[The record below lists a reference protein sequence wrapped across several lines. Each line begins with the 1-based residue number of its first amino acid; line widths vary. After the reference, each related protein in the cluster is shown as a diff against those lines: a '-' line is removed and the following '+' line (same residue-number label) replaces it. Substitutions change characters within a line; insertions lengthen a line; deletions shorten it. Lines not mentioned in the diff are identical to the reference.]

1 MLLVSTAQAAPTV
14 YGKAFVTANYVN
26 ASFER
31 EAMDDS
37 SISINEDNS
46 SVEIASKSSR
56 IGFKGSEAMTAN
68 TDVIYQLE
76 YGIKV
81 DDSGSSNIGFKSR
94 DTYLGLKNKD
104 LGEFRLADGY
114 RVNNSIVWKAPKYN
128 ELPLELAL
136 QYGADEDFISDDNS
150 RDSGYGASLLF
161 NPGNGFTAG
170 VAYQS
175 DLATKNPSSTN
186 TGGDM
191 IRGTATVDLS
201 NYVAYPVKVG
211 ALYQQADFD
220 DTNETEKGLI
230 LSAEMGLSNLA
241 RPASIYAQYNKTDN
255 LRGINENNS
264 DQIVVG
270 GKYSFRK
277 NIIAHAYVGNNT
289 ADLKNDLFIAGQ
301 DDGDKDILVRARGD
315 ASVFVVGA
323 GLEYKF

>member
-1 MLLVSTAQAAPTV
+1 MEL
-14 YGKAFVTANYVN
+14 
-26 ASFER
+26 FEKNCIF
-31 EAMDDS
+31 S
-37 SISINEDNS
+37 SI
-46 SVEIASKSSR
+46 
-56 IGFKGSEAMTAN
+56 
-68 TDVIYQLE
+68 
-76 YGIKV
+76 
-81 DDSGSSNIGFKSR
+81 
-94 DTYLGLKNKD
+94 
-104 LGEFRLADGY
+104 
-114 RVNNSIVWKAPKYN
+114 
-128 ELPLELAL
+128 
-136 QYGADEDFISDDNS
+136 
-150 RDSGYGASLLF
+150 
-161 NPGNGFTAG
+161 
-170 VAYQS
+170 
-175 DLATKNPSSTN
+175 
-186 TGGDM
+186 
-191 IRGTATVDLS
+191 
-201 NYVAYPVKVG
+201 
-211 ALYQQADFD
+211 LYQQADFD